1 MYPLTQK
8 KSVWFEGKKKKRG
21 GYLEK
26 GCINIAKSF

>member
-8 KSVWFEGKKKKRG
+8 KSVWFGGKKKGG

-26 GCINIAKSF
+26 GWINIAKSF